1 MSENTSQHGA
11 LIPYL
16 IVDGAAAAIDFYVQ
30 VFRAIETYRLVGR
43 DGRVGHAELTI
54 GSAQLSLADEYP
66 EIGHIGPLK
75 RGGTS
80 CSLSMRVDDVDVMV
94 ERAVRAGAK
103 LERPIVD
110 EFYGERVGWIHDP
123 FGHRWSLRKTI
134 EALTPEMVKQRF
146 DALADQ

>member
-1 MSENTSQHGA
+1 MSESTSQPGA

-16 IVDGAAAAIDFYVQ
+16 IVDGAAVAIDFYVQ
-30 VFRAIETYRLVGR
+30 VFGAVEIYRLVGR

-54 GSAQLSLADEYP
+54 GGAQLSLADEYP
-66 EIGHIGPLK
+66 EIGHVGPIK

-80 CSLSMRVDDVDVMV
+80 CSLSLCVDDVDAMV

-103 LERPIVD
+103 LERPIID

-134 EALTPEMVKQRF
+134 ETLTPEMVKKRF
-146 DALADQ
+146 DALAEQ